1 VVWTNSLQEA
11 KEIAMSSPKIGREHF
26 ESSYQAA
33 TAPWDIPGPQPA
45 LVALEEAG
53 TIEGSVLDVGCGTGE
68 NALYLAARGHEVWGI
83 DFVPLAI
90 ERAKAKAQDR
100 GLSVHFQQANAL
112 ELEKL
117 GRQFDT
123 VIDCG
128 LFHTFSDEDRP
139 MYVAGLAKVLRHGGH
154 LHMMCFS
161 DQEPGSEGPRR
172 VTQQEIIDSFRD
184 GWALKAMRDSTF
196 ETANYP
202 GAPQFSPGGPKAWLV
217 TILHKA
223 GGSYGR

>member
-1 VVWTNSLQEA
+1 
-11 KEIAMSSPKIGREHF
+11 MSSPKIGREHF
-26 ESSYQAA
+26 ESSYQA
-33 TAPWDIPGPQPA
+33 TPPWDIAGPQPA

-100 GLSVHFQQANAL
+100 GLSVHFQQADAL

-123 VIDCG
+123 VI
-128 LFHTFSDEDRP
+128 
-139 MYVAGLAKVLRHGGH
+139 
-154 LHMMCFS
+154 
-161 DQEPGSEGPRR
+161 
-172 VTQQEIIDSFRD
+172 
-184 GWALKAMRDSTF
+184 
-196 ETANYP
+196 
-202 GAPQFSPGGPKAWLV
+202 
-217 TILHKA
+217 
-223 GGSYGR
+223 